1 MAPRGQTN
9 EAGPDTVGTVRVI
22 IHSDPEHLSR
32 SSAEAIAGMINDSQ
46 GSFTLGMAGGSTP
59 IGTYQA
65 MRDLRIDWDRVEAY
79 VSDERWVPLDH
90 PDCNGHQASIELL
103 AHVGAT
109 FHRPQWAPWL
119 TAADSAA
126 HYEATLRTLHPDGR
140 SDLVLLGLGDDGHTA
155 SLFPGTAALEAPSE
169 RWFVHNFVPKLDSE
183 RLTATFTFLR
193 AARRVMF
200 LVSGEAKAPALRQVL
215 EPEEGEDLLPAA
227 RVIGGDAEVTWL
239 VDEAA
244 ASKLSKTE
252 TVTA

>member
-1 MAPRGQTN
+1 VP
-9 EAGPDTVGTVRVI
+9 GPDTVGKVKVI
-22 IHSDPEHLSR
+22 VHRDPEHLASG
-32 SSAEAIAGMINDSQ
+32 SAEAIAGIINDSQ
-46 GSFTLGMAGGSTP
+46 GPFTLGMAGGSTP
-59 IGTYQA
+59 IGSYQEL
-65 MRDLRIDWDRVEAY
+65 RDLRVEWDRVEAY

-126 HYEATLRTLHPDGR
+126 HYEAALRNLHPSGR

-155 SLFPGTAALEAPSE
+155 SLFPGTAALEAPPE

-193 AARRVMF
+193 AAHRVMF
-200 LVSGEAKAPALRQVL
+200 LVAGGGKAEALRQVL
-215 EPEEGEDLLPAA
+215 EPGPGQSPLPAA
-227 RVIGGDAEVTWL
+227 RVMGGDADVTWL

-244 ASKLSKTE
+244 ASELTKTD
-252 TVTA
+252 TITA